1 MSAPFT
7 LSAAQYPIGEP
18 GSFAEWEDKLSRWVA
33 DAAAAG
39 SSLAVFP
46 EYASLELAAIDP
58 RARSDLAWSL
68 AWMADRRGEIDA
80 LHRRLAIEHR
90 LTICAGSI
98 PDRMADG
105 RYRNLARLFSPTGAM
120 GEQPKQIMTRF
131 EREQWGVA
139 SDPSL
144 CVFDTPV
151 GRIGIAICYDMEF
164 PLIARTLV
172 EAGAMILLAPSCTDS
187 LHGYHRVRIGA
198 AARALENQCYVVQ
211 SPTVGDAPWSPSLDE
226 NHGAAAVFAPA
237 DRGFPAD
244 GVVAMGVL
252 DQPQWLHVAIDP
264 TLIDTVRQEGAVFN
278 HRHWPE
284 QPGAAGWQVPQVSII
299 DLR

>member
-1 MSAPFT
+1 MSAAFT
-7 LSAAQYPIGEP
+7 LSAAQYPVGEP
-18 GSFAEWEDKLSRWVA
+18 SSFAEWEDKVSGWVA

-46 EYASLELAAIDP
+46 EYAALELTAIDP

-80 LHRRLAIEHR
+80 LHRRLATDHG
-90 LTICAGSI
+90 LTICAASL

-105 RYRNLARLFSPTGAM
+105 RYRNLARLFTPNGAM

-139 SDPSL
+139 SDPQLS
-144 CVFDTPV
+144 VFDTPV
-151 GRIGIAICYDMEF
+151 GRLGIAICYDVEF
-164 PLIARTLV
+164 PLITRALV
-172 EAGAMILLAPSCTDS
+172 EAGATIILAPSCTDS

-198 AARALENQCYVVQ
+198 AARALENQCFVIQ

-226 NHGAAAVFAPA
+226 NHGAAALFGPA

-244 GVVAMGVL
+244 GVVAEGEL
-252 DQPQWLHVAIDP
+252 DRPQWLHATIDP
-264 TLIDTVRQEGAVFN
+264 ALVDAVRTEGAVFN
-278 HRHWPE
+278 HRHWAE
-284 QPGAAGWQVPQVSII
+284 QPGASHGTRLTLAVI
-299 DLR
+299 DLS